1 MSLDD
6 LRDQLDTID
15 NKMMS
20 LLSQRADVILRVA
33 ALKKRDNLP
42 AHVPEREAAIMQ
54 RLRDQNSGPLTD
66 DAVERIY
73 RLIVEEMRNFEAE
86 HMVHG
91 TS

>member
-20 LLSQRADVILRVA
+20 LLSQRAEVILQVA

-42 AHVPEREAAIMQ
+42 AHVPEREAEIMQ
-54 RLRDQNSGPLTD
+54 RLRDENPGPLTD
-66 DAVERIY
+66 EAVERIY
-73 RLIVEEMRNFEAE
+73 RMIVEEMRNFEAE
-86 HMVHG
+86 HMVHDA
-91 TS
+91 S